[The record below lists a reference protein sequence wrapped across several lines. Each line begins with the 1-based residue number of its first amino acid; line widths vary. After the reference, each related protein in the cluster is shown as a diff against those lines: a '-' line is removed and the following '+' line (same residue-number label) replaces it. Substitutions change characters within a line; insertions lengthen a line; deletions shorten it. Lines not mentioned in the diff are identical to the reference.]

1 MFKVPLKP
9 QNNGMKAYRWT
20 VGHIILVVV
29 VLGFGA
35 SGCGYNHMVDLEQQ
49 VDAAW
54 AQVENQLQRRAD
66 LIPNL
71 VNTVKGYATH
81 ERELFQHIASAR
93 SALMQAESVPEK
105 IDASQ
110 QLEAQL
116 RQLFVIVENYPQ
128 LKADATF
135 ARLMDE
141 VAGTENRIAVERM
154 RYNQAVAAYNAY
166 VKRLP
171 ATYTAK
177 IFGFEAEK
185 PYFKATEGAYRVPQI
200 DFKQ

>member
-1 MFKVPLKP
+1 
-9 QNNGMKAYRWT
+9 MKAYRWT
-20 VGHIILVVV
+20 VGPIIGVVV
-29 VLGFGA
+29 ALSVGM

-49 VDAAW
+49 VNATW

-81 ERELFQHIASAR
+81 ERELFQHIADAR
-93 SALMQAESVPEK
+93 SALMQATNVPEK

-110 QLEAQL
+110 QLETQL
-116 RQLFVIVENYPQ
+116 GRLLVIMENYPQ

-154 RYNQAVAAYNAY
+154 RYNRAVADYNAY
-166 VKRLP
+166 IKRIP

-185 PYFKATEGAYRVPQI
+185 PYFKATEGAHRVPQI
-200 DFKQ
+200 EFKQ